1 MRVNIRRVPGHLD
14 AVEVVSAFLNGR
26 PACERRTHVK
36 PPELRA
42 YVVPFVAGFQGL
54 IRPCRRRVIAE
65 QKIAPATARL
75 VERYEHS
82 MNLILVAC
90 LPRSAT
96 AVPVVVVNVQR
107 VVRIVE
113 DQSESAV

>member
-1 MRVNIRRVPGHLD
+1 LD
-14 AVEVVSAFLNGR
+14 AVEVVCAFLNGR

-36 PPELRA
+36 PPKLRA

-54 IRPCRRRVIAE
+54 IRPYRRRVIAE

-75 VERYEHS
+75 VERYDHS

-90 LPRSAT
+90 LPHSST
-96 AVPVVVVNVQR
+96 AVPVMVVNVQL
-107 VVRIVE
+107 VVRIVG